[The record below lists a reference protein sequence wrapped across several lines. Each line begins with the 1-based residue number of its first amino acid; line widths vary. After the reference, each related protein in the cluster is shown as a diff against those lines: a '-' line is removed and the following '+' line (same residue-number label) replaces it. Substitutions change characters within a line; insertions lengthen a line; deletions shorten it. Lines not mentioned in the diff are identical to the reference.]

1 MEPKSLDNSYIFI
14 SYAHKDKAIV
24 TKYLDYLDEHH
35 VCFWF
40 DDKTKAGDEWDE
52 VIAEHL
58 INANYVLLFVS
69 SNSNTNR
76 NVNQEVIMALNH
88 DIIVIPIFIEDVNL
102 APKLELKISSLHM
115 VKLLNADQ
123 EENNCL
129 LLGQIPE
136 ECIFSVNSERKAT
149 KLYVGNDAKELAR
162 LKLQSEIVQSFDKAV
177 FDKWLNGKKD
187 LCVLDFGCN
196 DGTNSYLRFNKRE
209 EVSSVLGFEYYQEAI
224 DSGKQKYGNSK
235 LHFYQV
241 DLEDDDAIDI
251 VENALVEN
259 GREKADFILL
269 SYIVLHLKNPGKV
282 LRLARKV
289 LADDGVIM
297 AIDIDDGLRMYYPDP
312 NGNFDRAVK
321 IEAKTAAAGYRC
333 CGRSIYSL
341 AKNNG
346 FTRIKLEKV
355 GLTTMDMDYDQ
366 RDAFFSMCFSY
377 MIPKLKKMLEEK
389 PDNKEIRRDYEWYVS
404 AYDNMHDQFVANDF
418 FAFSPLMIFSL
429 QK

>member
-187 LCVLDFGCN
+187 LCV
-196 DGTNSYLRFNKRE
+196 
-209 EVSSVLGFEYYQEAI
+209 
-224 DSGKQKYGNSK
+224 
-235 LHFYQV
+235 
-241 DLEDDDAIDI
+241 
-251 VENALVEN
+251 
-259 GREKADFILL
+259 
-269 SYIVLHLKNPGKV
+269 
-282 LRLARKV
+282 
-289 LADDGVIM
+289 
-297 AIDIDDGLRMYYPDP
+297 
-312 NGNFDRAVK
+312 
-321 IEAKTAAAGYRC
+321 
-333 CGRSIYSL
+333 
-341 AKNNG
+341 
-346 FTRIKLEKV
+346 
-355 GLTTMDMDYDQ
+355 
-366 RDAFFSMCFSY
+366 
-377 MIPKLKKMLEEK
+377 
-389 PDNKEIRRDYEWYVS
+389 
-404 AYDNMHDQFVANDF
+404 
-418 FAFSPLMIFSL
+418 
-429 QK
+429 